1 MEDSEV
7 LRDHSCQTGRK
18 ADFCNLRFLWKHFYL
33 SWASPFSSSAVFLG
47 LFFVVFPLSF
57 LFGGTIEKNVP
68 YFDQN
73 CQSKYDLKAQ
83 AIPNSPVLCSM

>member
-18 ADFCNLRFLWKHFYL
+18 VDFCNLRFLWKHFYL

-47 LFFVVFPLSF
+47 LFFCCFPSF
-57 LFGGTIEKNVP
+57 FLVWRH
-68 YFDQN
+68 Y
-73 CQSKYDLKAQ
+73 
-83 AIPNSPVLCSM
+83 